1 MAASAKTPLWKRLV
15 IILSAVAVGIVVA
28 ALVGQAGASMLL
40 GVGAG
45 AAAGL
50 LTLFVT
56 AAVLRVPLK
65 KGWQ

>member
-1 MAASAKTPLWKRLV
+1 
-15 IILSAVAVGIVVA
+15 
-28 ALVGQAGASMLL
+28 MLL

-50 LTLFVT
+50 LTLFAT